1 MVRCPGRVG
10 PTWPARERVP
20 ARGYQ
25 VFAGTSEWDRMGATP
40 VRWISARRAG
50 MASPQ
55 AYVFHRSSRRARVR
69 VGSLVL
75 AEMGPMT
82 DGRPFP
88 LAIYRPLAE
97 SKVFV
102 TFNERG
108 YAFVVQDVRGKFR
121 SRRPG
126 PNGALRL

>member
-1 MVRCPGRVG
+1 
-10 PTWPARERVP
+10 
-20 ARGYQ
+20 
-25 VFAGTSEWDRMGATP
+25 
-40 VRWISARRAG
+40 
-50 MASPQ
+50 
-55 AYVFHRSSRRARVR
+55 
-69 VGSLVL
+69 
-75 AEMGPMT
+75 MT

-102 TFNERG
+102 TFNER
-108 YAFVVQDVRGKFR
+108 YAFVVQDVRRKFR